1 MKAVILAAGRGERL
15 GAVTRI
21 LPKPMVVIDGKPV
34 IEWNVL
40 SCKAASI
47 DEIFINLHHLPKVI
61 EDHLGDGS
69 RFGLSITYAR
79 EPELLGTGG
88 GARQF
93 FDRLGDEPFLVI
105 YGDNRSDYDLSALV
119 RRHREFGADMTI
131 ALFHL
136 DQVRQSGVALL
147 EPDGRITGFVEKPTQ
162 VPPPSHWVNAGI
174 YVLEPRLLAEIPEGF
189 SDFGR
194 QWIPAWIGARR
205 NVCGMVFD
213 RKVTAIDTPEML
225 RHVTDDQGQSL

>member
-15 GAVTRI
+15 GAVTRAM
-21 LPKPMVVIDGKPV
+21 PKPMVVVDGKPV

-40 SCKAASI
+40 SCKAAGI
-47 DEIFINLHHLPKVI
+47 DEIFINLHHLPEAI

-69 RFGLSITYAR
+69 RFGVSITYAH
-79 EPELLGTGG
+79 EAELLGTGG

-93 FDRLGDEPFLVI
+93 LDRLGDEPFLVV
-105 YGDNRSDYDLSALV
+105 YGDNRSDYDLGALA
-119 RRHREFGADMTI
+119 RRHRDLGADMTI

-136 DQVRQSGVALL
+136 DEVRQSGVALL
-147 EPDGRITGFVEKPTQ
+147 EPDGRIAGFVEKPPQ

-194 QWIPAWIGARR
+194 QWIPAWIEAGRR
-205 NVCGMVFD
+205 VCGMIFD
-213 RKVTAIDTPEML
+213 RKVTAIDTPELL
-225 RHVTDDQGQSL
+225 RRVTGDQGP